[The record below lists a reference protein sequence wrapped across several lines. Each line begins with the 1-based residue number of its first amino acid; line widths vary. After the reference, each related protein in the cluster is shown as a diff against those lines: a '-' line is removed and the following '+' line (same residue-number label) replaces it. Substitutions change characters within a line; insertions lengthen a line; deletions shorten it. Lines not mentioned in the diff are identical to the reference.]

1 MQNKKNE
8 PRYGK
13 DLLNKILNSHINY
26 HKEIQKILNK
36 PKLSF
41 FDWLKL
47 ERLLLKYA
55 LKWANDETYDY
66 EYAMDKYVK
75 LKYQSKICRHRAY
88 RKIGLRYKELEKG
101 NYYV

>member
-13 DLLNKILNSHINY
+13 DLLNKILNSHING
-26 HKEIQKILNK
+26 HEEIQKILNK

-55 LKWANDETYDY
+55 NKWYDTDYDY
-66 EYAMDKYVK
+66 EYRMDKYVG

-88 RKIGLRYKELEKG
+88 RKIGLRYKELEEG